1 MPCYSNILSQSNK
14 FCSHSHL
21 RCLSVRVHSCES
33 WMLSKMWI
41 LWSNAFT
48 QGLHWRGTKCSKVFS
63 VTMSRRKYRI
73 FGGSLHSSVGKI
85 VPPQIT
91 WAKKWT
97 NLAKP
102 PTTDEEVPFR
112 RLLSFWASRREHASK
127 LGGRTWIFSR
137 SPHAVSVSV
146 VGRQA
151 EAVADFR
158 PPLVP
163 RLLAEKQKQP
173 SRYNTAVFPIPP

>member
-1 MPCYSNILSQSNK
+1 VPFYNNILSQSNK
-14 FCSHSHL
+14 FCSHSHW
-21 RCLSVRVHSCES
+21 RCLSIRVNFCES

-48 QGLHWRGTKCSKVFS
+48 QGLHWKGAKYSKRFS
-63 VTMSRRKYRI
+63 VIMSRRKHRI

-85 VPPQIT
+85 VPPQST

-102 PTTDEEVPFR
+102 ATTTEELPFR
-112 RLLSFWASRREHASK
+112 RWLAFWTSRREHANK
-127 LGGRTWIFSR
+127 LGGRTWIFGR

-146 VGRQA
+146 AGRQA
-151 EAVADFR
+151 EAVADLR

-163 RLLAEKQKQP
+163 RLLAEKQK
-173 SRYNTAVFPIPP
+173 